1 MIVPAAK
8 NLDEHILPLH
18 SSSRYHCFFVNFSA
32 DLMKLTQGLAKRTQ
46 ERKYLVQ
53 RNLEHKPERGRKG
66 RRKPRQ
72 PEYTQASEEN

>member
-8 NLDEHILPLH
+8 NPDEHILPLR

-46 ERKYLVQ
+46 ERKYL
-53 RNLEHKPERGRKG
+53 
-66 RRKPRQ
+66 
-72 PEYTQASEEN
+72 